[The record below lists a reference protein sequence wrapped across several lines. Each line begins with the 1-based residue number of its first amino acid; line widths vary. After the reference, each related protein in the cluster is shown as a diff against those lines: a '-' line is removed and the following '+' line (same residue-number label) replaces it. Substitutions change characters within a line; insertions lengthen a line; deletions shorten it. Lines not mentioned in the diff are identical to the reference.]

1 LFQVVRAQPLDFSSS
16 FSSSAGN
23 YESGDS
29 AAAAKGTKRDSA
41 AAGLA

>member
-1 LFQVVRAQPLDFSSS
+1 LFQVVRAQPLDFSS
-16 FSSSAGN
+16 SSSAGN